1 MIQVILMSL
10 VENQRLKLNYQKR
23 KLMPTQS
30 QKNSETLIRLEGRI
44 EAIENNHLRHIEID
58 ISEIKTNLKNL
69 WKVIGVLCFM
79 FTIVFAETV
88 KSFIDLITL

>member
-1 MIQVILMSL
+1 
-10 VENQRLKLNYQKR
+10 
-23 KLMPTQS
+23 MPSQS

-58 ISEIKTNLKNL
+58 ISEIKTNLRNL

>member
-1 MIQVILMSL
+1 
-10 VENQRLKLNYQKR
+10 
-23 KLMPTQS
+23 MPTQS

-69 WKVIGVLCFM
+69 WKVIGVLCFK

-88 KSFIDLITL
+88 KSFIDIITL

>member
-1 MIQVILMSL
+1 
-10 VENQRLKLNYQKR
+10 
-23 KLMPTQS
+23 MPTQS
-30 QKNSETLIRLEGRI
+30 QKNSETLIRLESRI
-44 EAIENNHLRHIEID
+44 ETIEKNHLRHIEID

-88 KSFIDLITL
+88 KSFIDIITL

>member
-1 MIQVILMSL
+1 
-10 VENQRLKLNYQKR
+10 
-23 KLMPTQS
+23 MPTQS

-44 EAIENNHLRHIEID
+44 ETIEKNHLRHIEID

-88 KSFIDLITL
+88 KSFIDLLVI

>member
-1 MIQVILMSL
+1 
-10 VENQRLKLNYQKR
+10 
-23 KLMPTQS
+23 MPTQS

>member
-1 MIQVILMSL
+1 
-10 VENQRLKLNYQKR
+10 
-23 KLMPTQS
+23 MPTQS

-44 EAIENNHLRHIEID
+44 EAIENNHLKHIETNIC
-58 ISEIKTNLKNL
+58 EIKNNLKNL

-88 KSFIDLITL
+88 KSFIDLLTL

>member
-1 MIQVILMSL
+1 
-10 VENQRLKLNYQKR
+10 
-23 KLMPTQS
+23 MPTQS
-30 QKNSETLIRLEGRI
+30 QKNSETLIRLESRI
-44 EAIENNHLRHIEID
+44 ETIEKYHLRHIEID

-88 KSFIDLITL
+88 KSFIDLLVI

>member
-1 MIQVILMSL
+1 
-10 VENQRLKLNYQKR
+10 
-23 KLMPTQS
+23 MPSQS

-88 KSFIDLITL
+88 KSFIDLLVI

>member
-1 MIQVILMSL
+1 
-10 VENQRLKLNYQKR
+10 
-23 KLMPTQS
+23 MPTQS

-88 KSFIDLITL
+88 KSFIDIITL

>member
-1 MIQVILMSL
+1 
-10 VENQRLKLNYQKR
+10 
-23 KLMPTQS
+23 MPTQS
-30 QKNSETLIRLEGRI
+30 QKNSETLIRLESRI
-44 EAIENNHLRHIEID
+44 ETIEKNHLRHIEID
-58 ISEIKTNLKNL
+58 ISEIKTNLRNL

>member
-1 MIQVILMSL
+1 
-10 VENQRLKLNYQKR
+10 
-23 KLMPTQS
+23 MPTQS

-88 KSFIDLITL
+88 KTFIDLITL

>member
-1 MIQVILMSL
+1 
-10 VENQRLKLNYQKR
+10 
-23 KLMPTQS
+23 MPTQS
-30 QKNSETLIRLEGRI
+30 QKNSETLIRLESRI
-44 EAIENNHLRHIEID
+44 ETIEKNHLRHIEID

>member
-1 MIQVILMSL
+1 
-10 VENQRLKLNYQKR
+10 
-23 KLMPTQS
+23 MPTQS
-30 QKNSETLIRLEGRI
+30 QKNSETLIRLESRI
-44 EAIENNHLRHIEID
+44 ETIEKNHLRHIEID

-88 KSFIDLITL
+88 KSFIDLLVI

>member
-1 MIQVILMSL
+1 M
-10 VENQRLKLNYQKR
+10 KK
-23 KLMPTQS
+23 KKKMPSQS

-44 EAIENNHLRHIEID
+44 EAIENNHLVHIQSSIEKIEHH
-58 ISEIKTNLKNL
+58 ISSI
-69 WKVIGVLCFM
+69 WKVVGLLCFM